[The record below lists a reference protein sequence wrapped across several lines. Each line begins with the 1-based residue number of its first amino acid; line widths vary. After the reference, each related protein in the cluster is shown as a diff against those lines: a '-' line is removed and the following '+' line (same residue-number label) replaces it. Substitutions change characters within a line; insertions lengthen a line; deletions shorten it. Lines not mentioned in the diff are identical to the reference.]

1 MDIFKKID
9 EMFEE
14 EDINKKI
21 LEEIK
26 EIKLSIKNLHN
37 EKNVKNEKRT
47 LNKQYYKFFYE
58 FREKIKEKPRE
69 GIFPEFEIDG
79 KVYAINKNGIM
90 YEKPDKILSKKEA
103 FEIYEKIFF
112 NGYFVVEGK

>member
-9 EMFEE
+9 AMFEE
-14 EDINKKI
+14 EDINKRI
-21 LEEIK
+21 LE

-58 FREKIKEKPRE
+58 FREKILC
-69 GIFPEFEIDG
+69 
-79 KVYAINKNGIM
+79 N
-90 YEKPDKILSKKEA
+90 
-103 FEIYEKIFF
+103 
-112 NGYFVVEGK
+112 

>member
-1 MDIFKKID
+1 MDILKKID

-14 EDINKKI
+14 ENINKKI
-21 LEEIK
+21 LKEIK
-26 EIKLSIKNLHN
+26 EIKLSIKNLNN
-37 EKNVKNEKRT
+37 EKNEKI

-90 YEKPDKILSKKEA
+90 YEKPNRILSKKEA
-103 FEIYEKIFF
+103 FKIYEKIFF
-112 NGYFVVEGK
+112 SGYFVEEEK